1 MVSFENSPGSAL
13 QNILKDEQEQQK
25 STLRAMLKE
34 KPQGAVPSYPTRVF
48 PAFCQ
53 NFISAYCECFGCA
66 PEHYGTAMLTVAG
79 AAIGNSLHVIERGTT
94 HPPIIWGVITDPP
107 SVGKTPIMNTVV
119 RPFWALEKG
128 YQEQYKIDKKAFD
141 AAIKAGQDAQQP
153 RLKELIL
160 NDTTVEAVLKMLHA
174 NQRGGMYMMDEIARL
189 LLGVGRYSKGGG
201 GAEEA
206 FYLEAFTGTPTKVS
220 RSKDN
225 APPMVIERVFL
236 SMLGGTQPGI
246 IQSFASGN
254 RTANGFLARF
264 IFSFPDNSGKQEYR
278 TIQPDRIFAQKWE
291 KLVMLIYSIP
301 FMSTELFEDSPTPY
315 VVNLEPNAAQL
326 YQEWYNQN
334 VKEINDSEDETIKG
348 ILGKFDTYVLRFALV
363 LEVLWV
369 AENMMNAGIEAFEEA
384 DREKIKISAHS
395 MSGAIALQKYYRATA
410 LKVVNRLS
418 GPYEALPEKQRA
430 WYLALPDG
438 PFNRAQAAELGRE
451 AGFSIPTVD
460 RLLRKVELFKKL
472 DQGAYSKRY

>member
-1 MVSFENSPGSAL
+1 MVSLDNNHQNAL
-13 QNILKDEQEQQK
+13 QTILQEEQERQRTNLRAILKDK
-25 STLRAMLKE
+25 A
-34 KPQGAVPSYPTRVF
+34 QGGVPSYPTKVF
-48 PAFCQ
+48 PTFCQ
-53 NFISAYCECFGCA
+53 NFIQAYCECFGCA

-128 YQEQYKIDKKAFD
+128 YQERYAEAKKVFD

-153 RLKELIL
+153 RLQELIL

-174 NQRGGMYMMDEIARL
+174 NQRGGMYLMDEISRL
-189 LLGVGRYSKGGG
+189 LFGMGRYSKGGG
-201 GAEEA
+201 GAEES
-206 FYLEAFTGTPTKVS
+206 FYLEAFMGNPTKVS

-225 APPMVIERVFL
+225 AAPMVIERVFL

-246 IQSFASGN
+246 IQHFGSGN
-254 RTANGFLARF
+254 RTQSGFMARF
-264 IFSFPDNSGKQEYR
+264 IFSYPDNSGKQEYR
-278 TIQPDRIFAQKWE
+278 TIQPDRVFAQKWE
-291 KLVMLIYSIP
+291 QLVRLVYSIP
-301 FMSTELFEDSPTPY
+301 FAPELFEDSPTPY
-315 VVNLEPNAAQL
+315 IVELEPDAARL
-326 YQEWYNQN
+326 YQDWYNNN
-334 VKEINDSEDETIKG
+334 VRDINESEDETVKG

-363 LEVLWV
+363 LEVLWF
-369 AENMMNAGIEAFEEA
+369 AEEMMNAGIEAFEEA
-384 DREKIKISAHS
+384 DREKIKVGTTAMH
-395 MSGAIALQKYYRATA
+395 GAIALQKYYRATA

-418 GPYEALPEKQRA
+418 GPHEALPEKQRA

-438 PFNRAQAAELGRE
+438 PFTRAQAAELGRE

-460 RLLRKVELFKKL
+460 RLLRNVDLFKKL
-472 DQGAYSKRY
+472 DQGAYSKKY